1 MFCIYEVAEFV
12 VILLTAY
19 CPVFRLV
26 IPQSLKSVYLALFR
40 SVLTR
45 PVMKSVYLAL
55 FRSVL
60 TRPVTPV
67 MNKHKPRDQINIFI
81 CVLQSK
87 KITYCFFFVSQK

>member
-26 IPQSLKSVYLALFR
+26 IPQSL
-40 SVLTR
+40 
-45 PVMKSVYLAL
+45 KSVYLAL